1 MHLISLKR
9 TFIGCRPDKVPPT
22 HPNIHTHSV
31 GDTPTHPHIHT
42 HSVGDRVYVPSLL
55 LLIPPCL
62 LTSKHRHKNHTYLI
76 LTYQQLGKGHN
87 FLYITFW
94 VHMLCVS
101 KTNSPPRSVCN
112 LSMPCKVPP
121 QHNQIKKKILD
132 HTLNAIKTRSVCRRI
147 YCFLSHTNNAQKNVV
162 WDICWPYFFTW
173 CAILCAPSFWL
184 IATQRMRVYWHE
196 TILLCQSGR
205 IRLSATTKESKQ

>member
-132 HTLNAIKTRSVCRRI
+132 HTLNAIKQEVYVEGFIVSWAIQIMHKT
-147 YCFLSHTNNAQKNVV
+147 
-162 WDICWPYFFTW
+162 TW
-173 CAILCAPSFWL
+173 CGIFVDLTFLLDVPFCAHPVFD
-184 IATQRMRVYWHE
+184 
-196 TILLCQSGR
+196 
-205 IRLSATTKESKQ
+205 